1 MTLVRKQI
9 LIIAASLVIAA
20 TLFALYAS
28 RVEAAKNGYD
38 SQKVVYHINSI
49 DDANGAFRNI
59 RNHLNAVGDDSAE
72 IIVVTHSGGALA
84 LVDGEA
90 DSRGNRF
97 DGVIAELANRGVKFQ
112 ICNNTIEGKGLDRNK
127 LNLNA
132 EVVPSGVAQL
142 AHLQQQGYVYVKP

>member
-9 LIIAASLVIAA
+9 LIIAAGLVLAA
-20 TLFALYAS
+20 TLFALNAT
-28 RVEAAKNGYD
+28 RVEAAKNGYEP
-38 SQKVVYHINSI
+38 QKVVYHINDI
-49 DDANGAFRNI
+49 DHANGALRNI
-59 RNHLNAVGDDSAE
+59 RNHLNAVGDDNAQ

-90 DSRGNRF
+90 DSRGNQF
-97 DGVIAELANRGVKFQ
+97 DAVIAELANRGVKFQ
-112 ICNNTIEGKGLDRNK
+112 ICNNTIKGKGLDRNK